1 MSCPRCRKRSN
12 CSTLKI
18 LDSAETALEASNII
32 RSMKTPDDIKQRL
45 AILKTQLTSQT
56 SSPHDLLGKLFTE
69 LIATFPNAIPRTL
82 MMEKATNLG
91 LSPEFVEKIIAQ
103 LNQEG
108 LVIINRDQTLHRT
121 HELLKFPSVPFQ
133 FGKLHVKRP
142 VSLKHLHKTQ
152 QKQQRSS

>member
-32 RSMKTPDDIKQRL
+32 RSMKTPDDVKQRL

-56 SSPHDLLGKLFTE
+56 SGPHELLGKLFTE

-108 LVIINRDQTLHRT
+108 LVIIKRDQTLHQA
-121 HELLKFPSVPFQ
+121 HELLKFPSVPFH
-133 FGKLHVKRP
+133 FGKLSVKRP
-142 VSLKHLHKTQ
+142 VSLKHLHKIQ